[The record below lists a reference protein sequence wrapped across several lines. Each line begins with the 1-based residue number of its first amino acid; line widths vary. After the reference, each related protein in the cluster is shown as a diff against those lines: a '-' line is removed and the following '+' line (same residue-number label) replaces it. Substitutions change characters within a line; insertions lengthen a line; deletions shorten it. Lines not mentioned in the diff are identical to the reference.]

1 MIEFTKGD
9 IFESGAEAL
18 INTVNCVGVMGKGVA
33 LQFKKAYPDNFK
45 AYEQACKANQ
55 VVPGKMFVFATGSL
69 FNPKYI
75 INFPTK
81 RHWKGKSTLED
92 VESGLKAL
100 REDIQRLR
108 IQSIALPPLGC
119 GYGGLDWKQVKPLI
133 QQYLQSLD
141 NVRVIVFEPSQAS
154 YALKTEAEEKPK
166 LTRTRALYIL
176 LMENY
181 VIPGYELTMLELQKL
196 AYFLQTIGEPMRLR
210 FIQHHYGPYADNLYK
225 VLETLEGHYIEGF
238 TGDRKPDNQIQLK
251 SNAVEEAQNFL
262 AANNEEY
269 KLHMEKVK
277 KIIRG
282 FENPYGME
290 LLASIH
296 WIMSNQNETI
306 RTDED
311 IVIALRRWSDRKRKL
326 FKEEHIYKAINHL
339 RSVLS

>member
-33 LQFKKAYPDNFK
+33 LQFKKAYPANFK
-45 AYEQACKANQ
+45 AYERACKDNQ
-55 VVPGKMFVFATGSL
+55 VLPGKMFIFSTESL

-81 RHWKGKSTLED
+81 RHWKGKSRIED
-92 VESGLKAL
+92 VEVGLQAL
-100 REDIQRLR
+100 REDIQRLG

-119 GYGGLDWKQVKPLI
+119 GYGGLDWQQVKPLI
-133 QQYLQSLD
+133 QHYLQSLD
-141 NVRVIVFEPSQAS
+141 NVQVIVFEPSQVT

-166 LTRTRALYIL
+166 LTRARALYIL

-196 AYFLQTIGEPMRLR
+196 AYFLQAVGEPMRLR

-238 TGDRKPDNQIQLK
+238 TGDRKPDSQIQLK
-251 SNAVEEAQNFL
+251 SNAVEEAQTFL
-262 AANNEEY
+262 SIHNEEY
-269 KLHMEKVK
+269 ELHMEKVQ

-290 LLASIH
+290 LLASVH
-296 WIMSNQNETI
+296 WIMTNQVESI
-306 RTDED
+306 QTDAD
-311 IVIALRRWSDRKRKL
+311 VVAALRQWSERKRKL
-326 FKEEHIYKAINHL
+326 FKEKHIYKAINHL
-339 RSVLS
+339 RSV